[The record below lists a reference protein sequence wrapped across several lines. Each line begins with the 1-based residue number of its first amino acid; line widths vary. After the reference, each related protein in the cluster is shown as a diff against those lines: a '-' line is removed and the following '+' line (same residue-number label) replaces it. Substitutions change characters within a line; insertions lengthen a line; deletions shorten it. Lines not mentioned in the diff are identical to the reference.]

1 MTAAADRPGATG
13 PGGAD
18 ARPAGPAGPPS
29 EGTDAAQVAGEP
41 GEGDLPALP
50 VRVVQVFVA
59 PGRLFRRL
67 RDDPLWAG
75 ALATVVALTV
85 ASVFLTPDQLL
96 EEMFRSQMGPEA
108 TEADVE
114 QALSFARPLS
124 YISAVLGPL
133 ISIAALGGF
142 LYFVYTLVLGG
153 EGRFGQLFAV
163 STHAWLIPTLGGL
176 ALLPLMVATG
186 DPEVRLALHLLAPG
200 LDPDGYLHALL
211 RGLNVFGLWTAA
223 VLGVGVAAVYRRQSA
238 TAPAVFLI
246 TAYVVVKAA
255 VALVMA

>member
-1 MTAAADRPGATG
+1 MTEGADRPGATG

-18 ARPAGPAGPPS
+18 ARPAGPAGAPS
-29 EGTDAAQVAGEP
+29 EGTGGAQGAAEP

-50 VRVVQVFVA
+50 ARAARVFVA

-67 RDDPLWAG
+67 RDDPVWAG
-75 ALATVVALTV
+75 ALGLVVVLTV
-85 ASVFLTPDQLL
+85 ASVFFTPEQLL

-124 YISAVLGPL
+124 YVSAVLGPP
-133 ISIAALGGF
+133 IAIAAIGGF

-153 EGRFGQLFAV
+153 EGRFGQLFSV
-163 STHAWLIPTLGGL
+163 SAHAWLIPTVGGL

-186 DPEVRLALHLLAPG
+186 DPEVRLALHLLVPG

-211 RGLNVFGLWTAA
+211 YGLNVFGLWTAG
-223 VLGVGVAAVYRRQSA
+223 VLGVGVAAVYRRTSA
-238 TAPAVFLI
+238 TAPAAFLI
-246 TAYVVVKAA
+246 AAYVAVKAG
-255 VALVMA
+255 VALLMV

>member
-1 MTAAADRPGATG
+1 MTAAADRPGDG
-13 PGGAD
+13 PGG
-18 ARPAGPAGPPS
+18 G
-29 EGTDAAQVAGEP
+29 AAPGDGGGSGAE
-41 GEGDLPALP
+41 GEGGGGEALPALP

-67 RDDPLWAG
+67 RDDPVWAG
-75 ALATVVALTV
+75 ALGAVVALTV
-85 ASVFLTPDQLL
+85 ASVFFTPDQLL

-108 TEADVE
+108 TDADVE

-124 YISAVLGPL
+124 YASAVLGPL
-133 ISIAALGGF
+133 ITTAALGGF

-153 EGRFGQLFAV
+153 EGRFGQLFSV
-163 STHAWLIPTLGGL
+163 SAHAMLIPTLGGL

-211 RGLNVFGLWTAA
+211 RGLNVFALWTAA

-255 VALVMA
+255 VALIMA